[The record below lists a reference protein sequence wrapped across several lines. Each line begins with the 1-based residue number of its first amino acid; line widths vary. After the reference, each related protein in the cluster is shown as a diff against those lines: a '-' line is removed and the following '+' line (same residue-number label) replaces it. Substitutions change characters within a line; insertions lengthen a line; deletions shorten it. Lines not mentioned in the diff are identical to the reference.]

1 MGLLTFANYKE
12 YSISLQLNSP
22 VIICLLLEFAMYRVP
37 MSNYISQCGLYPNL
51 LGPLEPILRS
61 KEALQIQVRII
72 NFLVME
78 PLVWYIVNKCDKW
91 LNSSFQFIRS
101 LVTLEPS
108 SVSRMYLIL
117 FFTVCR
123 LDCYFEPSNIYFGYV
138 SIILITLHRTVYRQ
152 PPFNFINYDKN
163 RHEW

>member
-1 MGLLTFANYKE
+1 MGLLTFANFKK
-12 YSISLQLNSP
+12 YSIQLNSP
-22 VIICLLLEFAMYRVP
+22 VILCLVLEFAMYKVP

-78 PLVWYIVNKCDKW
+78 PLVWYIVIKCDKC
-91 LNSSFQFIRS
+91 LNSSFQYIRS
-101 LVTLEPS
+101 LVTLGPS

-123 LDCYFEPSNIYFGYV
+123 LDCYFEPSNIYSGYV
-138 SIILITLHRTVYRQ
+138 SIIFITVHRTVHRQ
-152 PPFNFINYDKN
+152 PPSYFISFDKN
-163 RHEW
+163 RHD